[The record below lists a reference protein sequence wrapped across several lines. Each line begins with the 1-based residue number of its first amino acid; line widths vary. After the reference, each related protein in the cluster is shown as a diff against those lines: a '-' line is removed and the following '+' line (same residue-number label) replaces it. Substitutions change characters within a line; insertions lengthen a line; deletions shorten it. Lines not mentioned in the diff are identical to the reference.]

1 MSDSPIVGVLG
12 AGSWG
17 TALAKHLADKGYET
31 RLWSRRAE
39 QAQAIND
46 TRKNPNYLKHIVLP
60 DTLRA
65 TNDLQDALQGTDLV
79 LVVVPTAANRDL
91 LKQAVP
97 LVPEDAVV
105 VSATK
110 GIEWGTLDL
119 VSQIFEECFPKE
131 RHKMLTYLGGPSFA
145 KEVAQSVPTAV
156 TLAGHHPESLQRA
169 QSHFTTDRFR
179 VYTTD
184 DVIGVE
190 VGGAL
195 KNVIAIA
202 SGIADGMKLG
212 LNTRAALITRGLAEL
227 SRLALKMGA
236 HPLTMGG
243 LGGTGDLVLTC
254 TGDLSRNRTVGMGL
268 GQGKKLD
275 QVLEELGMV
284 AEGVRTA
291 KSAHDLAKKLEVE
304 LPITEQVYAVLYED
318 KPAQQ
323 ALVDLMTRPVK
334 AERD

>member
-1 MSDSPIVGVLG
+1 MSQQPVVAVLG

-39 QAQAIND
+39 QAQAINE
-46 TRKNPNYLKHIVLP
+46 TRKNPSYLKDIELP
-60 DTLRA
+60 ETLRA
-65 TNDLQDALQGTDLV
+65 TSDLADALKGSDLV
-79 LVVVPTAANRDL
+79 LVVVPTAANREL
-91 LKQAVP
+91 LERAVP
-97 LVPEDAVV
+97 LIPPDAVV

-119 VSQIFEECFPKE
+119 VSQIFEESFPAE
-131 RHKMLTYLGGPSFA
+131 RHRMLTYLGGPSFA
-145 KEVAQSVPTAV
+145 KEVALGVPTAV
-156 TLAGHHPESLQRA
+156 TLAGHDEETLERA
-169 QSHFTTDRFR
+169 QAYFTTDRFR

-202 SGIADGMKLG
+202 SGIADGMELG

-227 SRLALKMGA
+227 SRLALRMGA

-268 GQGKKLD
+268 GQGKTLD

-291 KSAHDLAKKLEVE
+291 KSAHDLARKLDVE
-304 LPITEQVYAVLYED
+304 LPITEQVHAVLYED
-318 KPAQQ
+318 KPAKQ